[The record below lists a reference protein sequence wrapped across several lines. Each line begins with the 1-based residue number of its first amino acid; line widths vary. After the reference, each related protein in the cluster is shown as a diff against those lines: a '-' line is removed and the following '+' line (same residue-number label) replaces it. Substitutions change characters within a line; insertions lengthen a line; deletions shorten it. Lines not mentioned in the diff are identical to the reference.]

1 MNSMLKTGARGLAG
15 ALLLSLLG
23 ACGQDLYQGAVPTA
37 EPGLQDAD
45 IVANSYQ
52 AAERLLRGL
61 QQPLDK
67 NKPVLVATLVNVA
80 DMRQSS
86 DFGRIIAEQVA
97 SRLTQLGYRTKE
109 LKFRGSFLVRE
120 GGGEFVLS
128 RALRDISR
136 QHDAQAVVAGVYA
149 VGYDDVYITLRAIR
163 AGDSAVMA
171 SYDYQLPIG
180 PNTRA
185 LLGAADNV
193 VLY

>member
-1 MNSMLKTGARGLAG
+1 MNTMRAAGGRVVLG
-15 ALLLSLLG
+15 ALFLGLLA
-23 ACGQDLYQGAVPTA
+23 ACGENLYQGAVPV
-37 EPGLQDAD
+37 EGPGIQDAD

-61 QQPLDK
+61 QQPLAQD
-67 NKPVLVATLVNVA
+67 KPVLVATLVNVA

-97 SRLTQLGYRTKE
+97 SRLTQLGYQTKE

-163 AGDSAVMA
+163 ARDSAVMA
-171 SYDYQLPIG
+171 SYDYHLPIG

>member
-1 MNSMLKTGARGLAG
+1 MTVKSDLPMRALAG
-15 ALLLSLLG
+15 VVTLGLLAACTSLYEG
-23 ACGQDLYQGAVPTA
+23 AYPEP
-37 EPGLQDAD
+37 EPGLVDAD
-45 IVANSYQ
+45 LVGNSYQ

-67 NKPVLVATLVNVA
+67 EKPVLVATLVDVA

-86 DFGRIIAEQVA
+86 DLGRIIAEQVA
-97 SRLTQLGYRTKE
+97 SRLTQLGYQTKE

-149 VGYDDVYITLRAIR
+149 VARDDVYITLRVIR
-163 AGDSAVMA
+163 ATDSAVLA
-171 SYDYQLPIG
+171 SYDYRLPLG
-180 PNTRA
+180 PDAAA
-185 LLGAADNV
+185 LLGSLDNV
-193 VLY
+193 VQF